1 MHKAYSS
8 LPNWQADHPAFL
20 HQAPVLSILTNLRA
34 KKQAKLDQAARIAAT
49 GSTEPLIFNL
59 LNDANTI
66 HHIIHELENP
76 ESALFAGLY

>member
-20 HQAPVLSILTNLRA
+20 HQAPLVAILTNLKA
-34 KKQAKLDQAARIAAT
+34 QKLGKLEQAARIAASGDT
-49 GSTEPLIFNL
+49 NPKIFNL